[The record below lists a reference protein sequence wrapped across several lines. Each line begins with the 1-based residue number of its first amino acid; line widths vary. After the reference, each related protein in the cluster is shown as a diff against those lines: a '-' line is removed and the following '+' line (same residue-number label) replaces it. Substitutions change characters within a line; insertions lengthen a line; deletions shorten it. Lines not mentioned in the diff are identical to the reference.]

1 MVRWE
6 ALFQKLM
13 MDHVL
18 PKEEV
23 VLLIKVVNKFFQS
36 EPNLIYLNDPVTIV
50 GDIHGYY
57 FFPLYFLN
65 INFIALSTINYQTIL
80 RFERNL

>member
-1 MVRWE
+1 MPPNLRIKKKMISEKEIIQRDQVFYLKNKRFMVRWE

-13 MDHVL
+13 MDHFL

-36 EPNLIYLNDPVTIV
+36 EPNLVYLNDPVTIV
-50 GDIHGYY
+50 GDIHG
-57 FFPLYFLN
+57 
-65 INFIALSTINYQTIL
+65 
-80 RFERNL
+80 